1 MAFYKPVNAKCTLIS
16 VASLPFRSAFFLFR
30 LQAHLKRL
38 TKTFKPLVY
47 NKWQFAEMSLSITN
61 KEVTIAQVGKFL
73 QAVSAIR
80 VNYFLLLFFIMAF
93 Q

>member
-1 MAFYKPVNAKCTLIS
+1 
-16 VASLPFRSAFFLFR
+16 
-30 LQAHLKRL
+30 
-38 TKTFKPLVY
+38 
-47 NKWQFAEMSLSITN
+47 MSLSITN

-80 VNYFLLLFFIMAF
+80 VDYFLLLFFIMAF